1 MTIKEL
7 EKDLNSRGGNLS
19 GIYKITRKSDGKI
32 YIGQS
37 ENITKRIIQH
47 INNIRETNSDK
58 IDGAIQ
64 SEGWENFTYEIELEL
79 PELNTEQLWL
89 AESTYIN
96 KYNSYETG
104 FNKTKGNHIG
114 KYDHAEFT
122 RKNVVSVA
130 LTKEIRD
137 HFKLKFRGKKVLL
150 INLFDEQFVNAL
162 QYQDCEVIQISKYF
176 ESKEDLGNYI
186 MEELKNYMNVKFD
199 LIIANPPYGKIGA
212 NITKNIIDNIEFDEY
227 INLLP
232 ANDYIRNDSKDLFKY
247 VDLDSMTSIRK
258 GFADAAVTTHLARI
272 TKRHHRYI
280 SWEEFQIENYIDD
293 SLTKYFYEL
302 RNRKHYAI
310 DNTNLSGASDAQF
323 KQFSLDTT
331 VTFSSRDVNHGHL
344 PYSKTCE
351 TYRYNITKDI
361 TNAEIFESRKALRKG
376 VYDGW
381 LSIAGILNNTK
392 AEKDNQVAFMYSD
405 EGFRFLAKVFTAVNV
420 DSTLNLGRVFPKV
433 DWTRPWTVEEI
444 LTEYGYTQKEIEEVL
459 NDLVNFKG
467 MED

>member
-37 ENITKRIIQH
+37 ECITKRIIQH

-64 SEGWENFTYEIELEL
+64 SEGWENFTYEVELAL

-137 HFKLKFRGKKVLL
+137 HFKLILKNKKVLL
-150 INLFDEQFVNAL
+150 INLFDDQFVDTLKYN
-162 QYQDCEVIQISKYF
+162 DCEVIQISKYF

-199 LIIANPPYGKIGA
+199 LIIANPPYKKIGA
-212 NITKNIIDNIEFDEY
+212 NITKTIVDNIEFEEY

-232 ANDYIRNDSKDLFKY
+232 VNDYNRNDTKDLYKY
-247 VDLDSMTSIRK
+247 VELGSIK
-258 GFADAAVTTHLARI
+258 PVINGFDDAAVTTHMAKI
-272 TKRHHRYI
+272 TKKEHRYI
-280 SWEEFQIENYIDD
+280 SWDEFQIESYSDE
-293 SLTKYFYEL
+293 SLTKYFYET
-302 RNRKHYAI
+302 RNRSHYAI
-310 DNTNLSGASDAQF
+310 DNAGQLHMLSNPDANYTFFLAGRDINHKHLPWNNGKYTEDTLTYQWNINKISYDEAKKYSQKHAVEKGEVYF
-323 KQFSLDTT
+323 YGNTITFNTT
-331 VTFSSRDVNHGHL
+331 V
-344 PYSKTCE
+344 
-351 TYRYNITKDI
+351 
-361 TNAEIFESRKALRKG
+361 
-376 VYDGW
+376 
-381 LSIAGILNNTK
+381 
-392 AEKDNQVAFMYSD
+392 EKDNFTSFVYDNRLFIN
-405 EGFRFLAKVFTAVNV
+405 KVFTALQA
-420 DSTLNLGRVFPKV
+420 DGRIALSKVFPKV
-433 DWTRPWTVEEI
+433 DWTRSWTVEEI
-444 LTEYGYTQKEIEEVL
+444 LKEYGYTQKEIEEVI
-459 NDLVNFKG
+459 NDLTNFKG

>member
-37 ENITKRIIQH
+37 ECITKRIIQH
-47 INNIRETNSDK
+47 INNVRETNSDK

-64 SEGWENFTYEIELEL
+64 SEGWENFTYEVELAL

-137 HFKLKFRGKKVLL
+137 HFKLILKNKKVLL
-150 INLFDEQFVNAL
+150 INLFDDQFVDTLKFN
-162 QYQDCEVIQISKYF
+162 DCEVIQISKYF

-212 NITKNIIDNIEFDEY
+212 NITKTIIDNVDYDEY
-227 INLLP
+227 VNLLP
-232 ANDYIRNDSKDLFKY
+232 ANDYIRNDTKDLYKY
-247 VDLDSMTSIRK
+247 ADLDSMVPVNN
-258 GFADAAVTTHLARI
+258 GFTDAAVTTHLTRLN
-272 TKRHHRYI
+272 KKPHRYI

-302 RNRKHYAI
+302 RNRSHTAI
-310 DNTNLSGASDAQF
+310 DNPVYKPKLADFGTLFELTRCVYIG
-323 KQFSLDTT
+323 K
-331 VTFSSRDVNHGHL
+331 RDVRNGHL
-344 PYSKTCE
+344 PYSTNCLGYKINVEKSVTHTDIINSSAKSE
-351 TYRYNITKDI
+351 QALGNVGDFTFVMFDTEQEQINIV
-361 TNAEIFESRKALRKG
+361 N
-376 VYDGW
+376 
-381 LSIAGILNNTK
+381 
-392 AEKDNQVAFMYSD
+392 FMYSD
-405 EGFRFLAKVFTAVNV
+405 KGFRFMSKVFTAMNI
-420 DSTLNLGRVFPKV
+420 DSYCSTSRFLPKV

-444 LTEYGYTQKEIEEVL
+444 LKEYGYTQKEIEEVI
-459 NDLVNFKG
+459 NDLVNYKG